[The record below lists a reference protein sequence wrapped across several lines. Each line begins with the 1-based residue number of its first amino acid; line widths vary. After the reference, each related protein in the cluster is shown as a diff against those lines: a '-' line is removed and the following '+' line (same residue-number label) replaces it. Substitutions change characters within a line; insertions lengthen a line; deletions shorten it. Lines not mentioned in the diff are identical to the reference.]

1 MLDKR
6 GFPRLSEIWDLD
18 YTTISAREL
27 KKNPYSTY
35 TMNVSG
41 GGICF
46 EADEEI
52 PKGTMLAL
60 ELKSK
65 IFPSPIIALAE
76 TIWCKKKGEEVKYD
90 VGVEFWW
97 TGWKDSD
104 AQKSLAEYISK
115 KIPSK
120 D

>member
-6 GFPRLSEIWDLD
+6 GFPRLSEIWELD
-18 YTTISAREL
+18 YRTISLREF
-27 KKNPYSTY
+27 KMNPHSSY
-35 TMNVSG
+35 TVNISG
-41 GGICF
+41 GGVCF
-46 EADEEI
+46 ETDEEI

-65 IFPSPIIALAE
+65 IFPSPILSLAE
-76 TIWCKKKGEEVKYD
+76 TIWCKKESKKDKFD

-97 TGWKDSD
+97 IGWKDSN

-115 KIPSK
+115 KIS
-120 D
+120 

>member
-6 GFPRLSEIWDLD
+6 GFPRLGEIWELD
-18 YTTISAREL
+18 YRTISPREL
-27 KKNPYSTY
+27 KRNPYSTY
-35 TMNVSG
+35 TVNISG

-46 EADEEI
+46 ETDEEI

-65 IFPSPIIALAE
+65 IFPSPIICLAE
-76 TIWCKKKGEEVKYD
+76 AVWCKKKEKEAKYD
-90 VGVEFWW
+90 VGAEFWW

-104 AQKSLAEYISK
+104 AQKSLAKYISK

-120 D
+120 G

>member
-6 GFPRLSEIWDLD
+6 GFPRLGEIWDLD
-18 YTTISAREL
+18 YRTISSREF
-27 KKNPYSTY
+27 KKSPYSTY
-35 TMNVSG
+35 TVNISG

-76 TIWCKKKGEEVKYD
+76 TIWCNKEGEKDKFE

-104 AQKSLAEYISK
+104 AQKSLAEYISE

>member
-6 GFPRLSEIWDLD
+6 GFPRLGEIWDLD
-18 YTTISAREL
+18 YRTISSREF
-27 KKNPYSTY
+27 KKSPYSTY
-35 TMNVSG
+35 TVNISG

-52 PKGTMLAL
+52 PKETMLAL

-76 TIWCKKKGEEVKYD
+76 TIWCKK
-90 VGVEFWW
+90 
-97 TGWKDSD
+97 
-104 AQKSLAEYISK
+104 
-115 KIPSK
+115 
-120 D
+120 

>member
-6 GFPRLSEIWDLD
+6 GFPRLSEIWDLN

-41 GGICF
+41 SGICF

-76 TIWCKKKGEEVKYD
+76 TTWCKKKGEEVKYD

-115 KIPSK
+115 KIPPK
-120 D
+120 N